1 MRSKIVWART
11 ALVLLTLGG
20 LISLYQVLF
29 DAWMTAYPFADAS
42 EWRARLC
49 VRLATTIVI
58 VVLWIVLAAWMKRQR
73 HDRPGSHVKQGSHS
87 A

>member
-1 MRSKIVWART
+1 MRSKIVWARV

-20 LISLYQVLF
+20 LVSLSQVLF

-58 VVLWIVLAAWMKRQR
+58 AVLWIVLAIWMKRQR
-73 HDRPGSHVKQGSHS
+73 GRQAGVTR
-87 A
+87 